1 MSPGDPTIRLEDAE
15 GPEALDHARRLFR
28 SYAAEF
34 ADSIAETLC
43 FQGFDAEVVGL
54 PGRYAPPSG
63 CLLLAMEGDIPAGCV
78 ALRDLGDGT
87 CEMKRLYVAFSHRG
101 RGVGRLLVGEVIR
114 RGERLGY
121 RRMVLDTMP
130 EMAGALSLYRE
141 YGFVE
146 TTPYWAHPAE
156 RAVFME
162 RRLANWGSRIEGG
175 SSDGDKSRGSR
186 PGRHSS
192 DSIT

>member
-1 MSPGDPTIRLEDAE
+1 MSPDDPRIRLEDAE
-15 GPEALDHARRLFR
+15 EPEAIGHARRLFR
-28 SYAAEF
+28 AYAAEF

-43 FQGFDAEVVGL
+43 FQGFEAEVAGL
-54 PGRYAPPSG
+54 PGRYAAPTGCLILAMDGEIASG
-63 CLLLAMEGDIPAGCV
+63 CA

-87 CEMKRLYVAFSHRG
+87 CEMKRLYVAPSHRG

-114 RGERLGY
+114 RGERMGY

-130 EMAGALSLYRE
+130 EMSGALGLYRE
-141 YGFVE
+141 YGFIE

-162 RRLANWGSRIEGG
+162 RPLGSEGERREG
-175 SSDGDKSRGSR
+175 TSGGK
-186 PGRHSS
+186 
-192 DSIT
+192 